1 MKPVPKKL
9 RTEAEKLLATTRR
22 DVAQMPV
29 EDVQKLVHELQVHQI
44 ELEMQNGELRRTQLE
59 LEAARERLLLPYDAA
74 PVGFLTLDAK
84 GVICEA
90 NLAAARLL
98 NFDRVT
104 LAGKKMTQFI
114 APASQD
120 IFYLHRRQLLNTGE
134 KQTCE
139 LNLLRTASP
148 PFIARLESVMENA
161 GPEPVARC
169 LVMMSDITEQKQA
182 EAALQQAHDQL
193 EQRVR
198 ERTAELSWAN
208 TALRG
213 EKAFSDSL
221 IELAPAVI
229 AVVDVQGNLIRTNA
243 YTEQFTGYPFA
254 ETQGQDMV
262 KLFVPEAEQP
272 RLRRLLG
279 ETLRGQSVRA
289 VVAPLRTR
297 DGEIRHIEWFTA
309 PLAKANGEPSAL
321 LAIGQDITERR
332 QAEEALRETSQLNRQ
347 IITDASEGII
357 VYDHDLK
364 YQVWNPFMEELTGVP
379 AADVL
384 GKSAVEVFPFLQGAG
399 VIEQL
404 RRVLAGADCAAKE
417 FPFLVPQSGRS
428 GWASDTNAPLRNV
441 RGEIIGVIGM
451 VTDITE
457 RKNAEERIVRLNRAL
472 AIRAE
477 VGSAI
482 VRLADQQPLLDEI
495 CRVAVEK
502 GGFKLAWV
510 GLVTPDKAIQPVAKA
525 GATGY
530 LKGIRIALNP
540 EVPEGREP
548 VGEAIRTNRPVVV
561 MDIARDPRMV
571 PWRDR
576 ARKFGLHFAAVF
588 PIRIGDQVAGS
599 FHIYAAE
606 ANFFDEREQE
616 LMNQVSQDISFALTA
631 LDGLAARKQAEAA
644 LIRSEHHLSNFFNQA
659 PIGLVW
665 LSASGTV
672 LRANQTQLDLLGCSA
687 EEYMGHS
694 FLEFCTE
701 ASHGHELLEQ
711 LAKKETVRNLRMTR
725 KRKDGAIVHV
735 LVDAN
740 SFWSENE
747 FQHSSVFLRDIT
759 DRLKLEREVLHV
771 SEREHRRIAQDLH
784 DGLGQLLVGTV
795 YLINTLQKDLA
806 AKSVPEARR
815 LTRIMEVINEAIW
828 QTRNLARGLH
838 PVEPEPNGLMAA
850 LETLAVRTKKMFRV
864 PCHFTCRRPV
874 LVTDNAVVTHLFRIA
889 QEAVTNA
896 IKHASP
902 GNI

>member
-1 MKPVPKKL
+1 MGGTEKLFQTIVKPIPKKL

-22 DVAQMPV
+22 EVAQMPAD
-29 EDVQKLVHELQVHQI
+29 DVRKLVHELQVHQI
-44 ELEMQNGELRRTQLE
+44 ELEMQNDELHRAQLE
-59 LEAARERLLLPYDAA
+59 LEAARERLLVPYDAA

-98 NFDRVT
+98 NFDRIKLPGQKLT
-104 LAGKKMTQFI
+104 HFI
-114 APASQD
+114 APESQD
-120 IFYLHRRQLLNTGE
+120 IFYLCRRQLLSAEE

-139 LNLLRTASP
+139 LHLLRTGGP
-148 PFIARLESVMENA
+148 PFIARMECVVEQI
-161 GPEPVARC
+161 GPEPSARS
-169 LVMMSDITEQKQA
+169 LVMMSDITGQKRADEALRKSEARLATFAEATFEGIVESEAGRIIDCNEQYARMMGSTVTELKGTEIAAMIAPDYRERVMVNIREGKESAVEHVMFRKDGTRIMVEAHGRPIPGTARRHSAVRDITARKQA
-182 EAALQQAHDQL
+182 EEEITRLSRELQQKLDVLETVFQTVPIALGYAEDPQCRHIQANPAMQQVLGVPQGGEVSKSAPPGQAPTSYRIFQNGREMDHKQL
-193 EQRVR
+193 PMQVAACEGQVCTGTLFQVLRTDGRTIQLHCNAAPLLDEQGKPRGAVGAFLDVTYLKRAEEALRLARDELEMRVH
-198 ERTAELSWAN
+198 ERTAELTWAN

-229 AVVDVQGNLIRTNA
+229 AVIDAQGNLIRTNA
-243 YTEQFTGYPFA
+243 YTEQLTAYPFA
-254 ETQGQDMV
+254 ETQGRNMIQQ
-262 KLFVPEAEQP
+262 FVPKGEQP
-272 RLRRLLG
+272 RVRHLLG
-279 ETLRGQSVRA
+279 EALAGRA
-289 VVAPLRTR
+289 VQQVVAPLRTR
-297 DGEIRHIEWFTA
+297 DGSVRQIEWFTK
-309 PLAKANGEPSAL
+309 PLANADGEISAL
-321 LAIGQDITERR
+321 LAIGQDIT
-332 QAEEALRETSQLNRQ
+332 
-347 IITDASEGII
+347 
-357 VYDHDLK
+357 
-364 YQVWNPFMEELTGVP
+364 
-379 AADVL
+379 
-384 GKSAVEVFPFLQGAG
+384 
-399 VIEQL
+399 
-404 RRVLAGADCAAKE
+404 
-417 FPFLVPQSGRS
+417 
-428 GWASDTNAPLRNV
+428 
-441 RGEIIGVIGM
+441 
-451 VTDITE
+451 
-457 RKNAEERIVRLNRAL
+457 
-472 AIRAE
+472 
-477 VGSAI
+477 
-482 VRLADQQPLLDEI
+482 
-495 CRVAVEK
+495 
-502 GGFKLAWV
+502 
-510 GLVTPDKAIQPVAKA
+510 
-525 GATGY
+525 
-530 LKGIRIALNP
+530 
-540 EVPEGREP
+540 
-548 VGEAIRTNRPVVV
+548 
-561 MDIARDPRMV
+561 
-571 PWRDR
+571 
-576 ARKFGLHFAAVF
+576 
-588 PIRIGDQVAGS
+588 
-599 FHIYAAE
+599 
-606 ANFFDEREQE
+606 
-616 LMNQVSQDISFALTA
+616 
-631 LDGLAARKQAEAA
+631 ARKQVEAA